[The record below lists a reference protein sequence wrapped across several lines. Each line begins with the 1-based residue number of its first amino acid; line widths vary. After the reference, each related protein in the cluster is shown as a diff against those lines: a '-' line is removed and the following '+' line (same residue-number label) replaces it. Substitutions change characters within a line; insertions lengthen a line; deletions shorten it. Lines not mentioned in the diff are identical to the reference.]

1 MAQNRITRKTKF
13 PDNLIQ
19 DVQVKELRR
28 ISDDR
33 GYLME
38 MLRSDWPEF
47 EAFAQSYVTAC
58 YPGAVKAWRYHKKQW
73 DHFVCVQ
80 GIARVALYDP
90 RKNSSSKGSVN
101 EFRLDASPPVLMKIP
116 PFVYHDFS
124 AEGGQTTLI
133 VNFPTELYNYEN
145 PDEYRVPYD
154 DPSIPY
160 DWNVRRE

>member
-1 MAQNRITRKTKF
+1 MTQNEMIRKSKF

-19 DVQVKELRR
+19 GVQIKELRR

-47 EAFAQSYVTAC
+47 ETFAQSYITAC
-58 YPGAVKAWRYHKKQW
+58 YPGIIKAWHYHKVQW
-73 DHFVCVQ
+73 DHCVCVQ
-80 GIARVALYDP
+80 GVARVALYDP
-90 RKNSSSKGSVN
+90 RENSSSKGSVN
-101 EFRLDASPPVLMKIP
+101 EFRIDASHPVLIKIP
-116 PFVYHDFS
+116 PFVYHGFT
-124 AEGGQTTLI
+124 AEGDQATLI

-145 PDEYRVPYD
+145 PDEFRVPYD